1 MKKKI
6 LSLVLA
12 AAMLASFMT
21 AFAENKTDRAIIM
34 CYDGGKLVY
43 AKLVQS
49 DNIVI
54 DAGEVSS
61 QYEKTKIYYI
71 DEQKF
76 EDFNSSA
83 APEPTEAPV
92 QTAVPEV
99 TAKPVNTATAKP
111 TKAPAA
117 DTPYEKEV
125 DAIYALALVTN
136 VAAGIDANNGE
147 VVSLKLLYRGK
158 ESGADIAKDIKISS
172 APDAYSHLAGAS
184 ADSLKKG
191 DVICMS
197 ANIAGTKI
205 KTIDLLFRPVSED
218 IVTGGADYGADFE
231 KLFTTD
237 GTVANQWQ
245 HLKYGTTASKGSRY
259 QYAFGVVA
267 SSNKNSITLLNK
279 STNPNDALEI
289 DVNPEAYVYICDT
302 CGKDYEFELGGVND
316 IAGTIP
322 ASLLREDEIIL
333 GDTYSYNYAFVRVV
347 DGTATDIVLF
357 NNYNY

>member
-12 AAMLASFMT
+12 AAMLASFT
-21 AFAENKTDRAIIM
+21 AVFAENKTDRAIIM

-43 AKLVQS
+43 AKLVKS
-49 DNIVI
+49 DNIII

-61 QYEKTKIYYI
+61 QYENTKIYYI
-71 DEQKF
+71 DEQRF

-83 APEPTEAPV
+83 APAPTEVPV
-92 QTAVPEV
+92 QTAAPEA
-99 TAKPVNTATAKP
+99 TTKPVNTAAPKP
-111 TKAPAA
+111 TAAPTAN
-117 DTPYEKEV
+117 TPYEKEV
-125 DAIYALALVTN
+125 DAIYALALVTD
-136 VAAGIDANNGE
+136 VAAGINANGE
-147 VVSLKLLYRGK
+147 EVTSLKLLYRGK
-158 ESGADIAKDIKISS
+158 ESGADIAQDITISS
-172 APDAYSHLAGAS
+172 APDEYSYLAGAP
-184 ADSLKKG
+184 AGSLKKG

-205 KTIDLLFRPVSED
+205 KTIDLLLRPVSED
-218 IVTGGADYGADFE
+218 IVTGSADYGVNFE
-231 KLFTTD
+231 KLFTTG

-245 HLKYGTTASKGSRY
+245 YLKYGASVSKGSRY

-279 STNPNDALEI
+279 STHMNDALEI
-289 DVNPEAYVYICDT
+289 DVNPEAYVYTCDT
-302 CGKDYEFELGGVND
+302 SGKEYEFELGGVYD

-333 GDTYSYNYAFVRVV
+333 DDTYSYNYAFVRVV